1 MKISKIKKNFKKRF
15 ISKKKQI
22 GKGFTQKNTVP
33 ILPFPEKLLDEIM
46 KEVVCTCDLKLS
58 ANYDKRSF
66 QFYNPNRELMFDK
79 NMLISRLIIKD
90 DDVFTDKELS
100 EIQRCIYLA
109 VAKYQES
116 DDDSSV
122 DTNKAD
128 YEKNFNVMDTVRINL
143 ELCNYKNFKKIQ
155 KNSHNQVAT
164 IIDIYKKGNK
174 EMCILRFHNSGIG
187 HENSRHGPN
196 TVELPMECLE
206 EYNLSS
212 SIQLVVGDHAFI
224 NFNLNYCSN
233 MLNPNFN
240 NSLGKIV
247 YIYVENNIE
256 MCIFKFL
263 DSKLGAEHPKFGPNV
278 AEIPINCLE
287 WTIVPNHDE
296 DIDEDNIDEEDD
308 DLDEEDDDLDEQDD
322 VCRKMLST
330 NLQIGDRV
338 ISCGPGI
345 YDSSVPIGSKGSI
358 VSIRERY
365 QNSSEHRQYKVKF
378 DNYPLGG
385 DMSNMYYDDR
395 LRRI

>member
-1 MKISKIKKNFKKRF
+1 MKISKIKKNLKKIF

-22 GKGFTQKNTVP
+22 GKGFTQKKNTVP

-46 KEVVCTCDLKLS
+46 KEVVCTCNLKLS

-79 NMLISRLIIKD
+79 NILISKLIIKD

-109 VAKYQES
+109 VAKYKES
-116 DDDSSV
+116 DDDSSF
-122 DTNKAD
+122 DTNEGD
-128 YEKNFNVMDTVRINL
+128 YEKTFNVMDTVRINL

-155 KNSHNQVAT
+155 KNTNNQVAT
-164 IIDIYKKGNK
+164 IIDIYKKDNK

-187 HENSRHGPN
+187 HENSRYGPN
-196 TVELPMECLE
+196 TVELPIECLE

-212 SIQLVVGDHAFI
+212 SIELVVGDHAFI
-224 NFNLNYCSN
+224 NFNLNYCPFKS
-233 MLNPNFN
+233 LKSNFN
-240 NSLGKIV
+240 NALGKIV
-247 YIYVENNIE
+247 YKYIDIENNIE

-263 DSKLGAEHPKFGPNV
+263 DSELGADNPTFGPNT

-287 WTIVPNHDE
+287 WAIVPNHEE
-296 DIDEDNIDEEDD
+296 DIEEDD
-308 DLDEEDDDLDEQDD
+308 QDEDDQDDDEDDQDD
-322 VCRKMLST
+322 VCRNMWST

-338 ISCGPGI
+338 ISCGQGI
-345 YDSSVPIGSKGSI
+345 YDSSVPRGSKGYI

-385 DMSNMYYDDR
+385 DMSNMYYDDS